1 MDRKLIKHILKEETE
16 ITVNEKRYL
25 DKVVSLLLNDI
36 YVSDVDSVLVSFGS
50 IGEAWDQNL
59 FHDETEE
66 IVHKDENFNLLGWDY
81 YFDEEDD
88 YDEGYYFRINKPD
101 EHYDFDEFQ
110 MEVMYDWFDSLV
122 MAGRLG
128 YDDNMGDH
136 GEWYLINYDLIV
148 RSRNIPFTCT
158 LWRNELENRYEMS
171 NCSNPTNR
179 IGLMRELIEKYSVSK
194 SEHLNYSIDKFYSEL
209 PSKILSFG
217 VDLKIEGQTNISEGV
232 VDDFIDFGKDTLSL
246 DDDFTIN
253 LVDNG
258 GDLETL
264 ANYDIENGEINV
276 LTKNRAIPDI
286 IRSIAHEMVHH
297 KQNNRGEL
305 TGKPEEGED
314 GSPWEDE
321 ANAKAGELVRIF
333 GRQYPEIYDL

>member
-246 DDDFTIN
+246 DI
-253 LVDNG
+253 LV
-258 GDLETL
+258 
-264 ANYDIENGEINV
+264 
-276 LTKNRAIPDI
+276 
-286 IRSIAHEMVHH
+286 
-297 KQNNRGEL
+297 
-305 TGKPEEGED
+305 
-314 GSPWEDE
+314 
-321 ANAKAGELVRIF
+321 
-333 GRQYPEIYDL
+333 